1 MYSDGCSAL
10 GNSEE
15 EKGLFF
21 YQWGVVNTKEK
32 KKKTSMTESE
42 GNRKEILSSPMIKL
56 HSIYLFVLQ
65 PFHVMR

>member
-32 KKKTSMTESE
+32 KKKPLWQKVKETE
-42 GNRKEILSSPMIKL
+42 KK
-56 HSIYLFVLQ
+56 YFQVLW
-65 PFHVMR
+65 

>member
-1 MYSDGCSAL
+1 MRSSKYKG
-10 GNSEE
+10 EE
-15 EKGLFF
+15 
-21 YQWGVVNTKEK
+21 
-32 KKKTSMTESE
+32 KKTSMTESE

>member
-1 MYSDGCSAL
+1 MYSDGCAAL

-15 EKGLFF
+15 EKGLLLPMRSSK
-21 YQWGVVNTKEK
+21 YKGEE
-32 KKKTSMTESE
+32 KKTSMTESE